1 MSRILWKVIAQ
12 FPEKKQSVM
21 KMRAEGFTLKEVGDA
36 KGMTA
41 KQVSMIEADARR
53 RIRSAPEGKILRKY
67 YVQYI

>member
-53 RIRSAPEGKILRKY
+53 RIR
-67 YVQYI
+67 